1 MGVMTV
7 LWASLEEDVSGKRLV
22 KDDVINMRSIIWNG
36 LHLLGFIDFS
46 EIRAWTLPK
55 KMCLHIKMLRT
66 FRGLSGSLKPTLEPL
81 VKHFAKSLGS
91 QSSRDNAMEN
101 ASNCFMWVL
110 GRGIFSIISDNG
122 KSSKSCGN
130 SSGPEKSLSNHF
142 SLLVLVISENINTV
156 RNEVQDSM
164 SEDLLNWEH

>member
-101 ASNCFMWVL
+101 ASDCFM
-110 GRGIFSIISDNG
+110 
-122 KSSKSCGN
+122 
-130 SSGPEKSLSNHF
+130 
-142 SLLVLVISENINTV
+142 
-156 RNEVQDSM
+156 
-164 SEDLLNWEH
+164 